1 MNQSVG
7 CNLLTAQKKY
17 KTPDGANS
25 LIITTFLVAMIQVS
39 ERKLTTVWELS
50 VGGVVKAG
58 THGYLHV
65 LHNRNFSC
73 VFLRYQINFN

>member
-7 CNLLTAQKKY
+7 CVLLTAQKKY
-17 KTPDGANS
+17 IIPDGANS
-25 LIITTFLVAMIQVS
+25 PIVTTFLVARIQVS
-39 ERKLTTVWELS
+39 ERKSTTVGELS

-58 THGYLHV
+58 THGYLLV
-65 LHNRNFSC
+65 LHILNFSC